1 MDSSIFRFSVADI
14 PRLTRNLTDIQKTL
28 LDKVWDAYV
37 STGTPFPLRSLPSIV
52 GRKSMD
58 EIFLGLN
65 GGLIYE
71 IVEQDS
77 RCFKLTIFGALLTGQ
92 GPVLARYLTKLLV
105 LVKNLYENNH
115 AIKEIN
121 SHVIKEKL
129 SLSETNSRVLFRLL
143 SLGLPGNM
151 PFHLSG
157 YSPDGS
163 SWGIVVTDEV
173 LDLHRADDDAAY
185 LDSLLAEGYR
195 PDEPYSYSE
204 RLKYQPPVLSEF
216 AQEID
221 RERSGSF
228 KSAERPKVRTRKSSE
243 ESTDSQINPQALD
256 NEDNTPGKKKAKSTV
271 RPKAYRTS
279 LGLLNKLTQ
288 REYDIAVRVGNGES
302 SKQIADACGIT
313 ERTVKAYLTE
323 VFLKLGVTD
332 RLNLARVLSA
342 DDHSSSAIASASS
355 ALFSNRTEAEA
366 VSDCL
371 GREKLTTA
379 LLRILTER
387 EDDHAFAIGLFG
399 HWGSG
404 KTSQVNFLQEELKNT
419 EKPTVLI
426 AKFDA
431 WQNEKA
437 ANLAAMM
444 AQSVVD
450 GLVADKGIW
459 EKLKLAVKLSALRHA
474 HTKKDIRKDWH
485 SFTVWLSWSWMLLPP
500 VGSLLLLVIT
510 LWWVPLPDNL
520 GTTFIKGLA
529 IPAALVSAYYS
540 VSHFM
545 RSHLTEW
552 FKKIDAKKALSL
564 FALPDYSSHRGLIL
578 DIHHTLRNL
587 CSLCL
592 KGKSPKEG
600 QYLLLVVDDLDRC
613 GVDTVK
619 DVLDAIRLVAN
630 IPRVVTLVAIDDRM
644 AFAAVEKH
652 YIQFGHME
660 RSPAQVARDYL
671 AKVLQVSVTLPEV
684 GLVGIS
690 SYVDRKIF
698 ADIDQHTAAPIGNS
712 IGVTS
717 AKPPGNEKNGLSLP
731 AQPIIGQQ
739 ANSTNADSL
748 PNTLAPLPKHT
759 HDAVTAQLSNKHSSL
774 PEEKELFKELAQI
787 YNFSNPR
794 LLWRHYM
801 AWKLLKSLLL
811 GPTYNLEEIEIPMQL
826 MFWRE
831 WLHQLTTEKRQT
843 YSDWMN
849 AKGQGKPTGMPNRI
863 FDAVKLKLRPQWD
876 EYLNLIHVIDAVL
889 LPTNHRGQHQN
900 SSGNKLE

>member
-1 MDSSIFRFSVADI
+1 MLSSTYRFSVSSIPTLANTLADEQ
-14 PRLTRNLTDIQKTL
+14 RAL
-28 LDKVWDAYV
+28 LNEIWNVYV
-37 STGTPFPLRSLPSIV
+37 TTGNSFPLRSLPSVI
-52 GRKSMD
+52 GRKSKD
-58 EIFLGLN
+58 DVFLGLN
-65 GGLIYE
+65 GSLIYE
-71 IVEQDS
+71 TAEQGG
-77 RCFKLTIFGALLTGQ
+77 RFFKLTIYGAFLTQAGPLLAG
-92 GPVLARYLTKLLV
+92 YLSGLLE
-105 LVKNLYENNH
+105 LVKRLYEANNS
-115 AIKEIN
+115 IKELN
-121 SHVIKEKL
+121 SQVIREKL
-129 SLSETNSRVLFRLL
+129 SLTEDEAHELFSLL
-143 SLGLPGNM
+143 NLGVPANM
-151 PFHLSG
+151 PFYLSG
-157 YSPDGS
+157 HAHDGS
-163 SWGIVVTDEV
+163 SWSIAITDDVLNLYSSNNVT
-173 LDLHRADDDAAY
+173 AY
-185 LDSLLAEGYR
+185 LDRLLAEGYR

-204 RLKYQPPVLSEF
+204 RLKSQPSVISEF
-216 AQEID
+216 AQEFD
-221 RERSGSF
+221 RERSVSF
-228 KSAERPKVRTRKSSE
+228 KPADRPKVRTRKSSE
-243 ESTDSQINPQALD
+243 DSTDSQINPQAL
-256 NEDNTPGKKKAKSTV
+256 NKEDTTLGKKKAKPTV
-271 RPKAYRTS
+271 RPEAYRTS
-279 LGLLNKLTQ
+279 LGLLNKLTP

-302 SKQIADACGIT
+302 NKQIAKACAIT
-313 ERTVKAYLTE
+313 ERTVKAHLTE
-323 VFLKLGVTD
+323 VFLKLGVAD
-332 RLNLARVLSA
+332 RFNLALILSA
-342 DDHSSSAIASASS
+342 DDHSTSAIASASS

-366 VSDCL
+366 VSDFL

-404 KTSQVNFLQEELKNT
+404 KTSQVNFLQEELKNIK
-419 EKPTVLI
+419 KPTVLI

-459 EKLKLAVKLSALRHA
+459 GKLKLAVKLSALRHA
-474 HTKKDIRKDWH
+474 HTRKDIKKDWQ
-485 SFTVWLSWSWMLLPP
+485 SLTVWLSWTWMLLPP
-500 VGSLLLLVIT
+500 IGSLLLLVIV
-510 LWWVPLPDNL
+510 LWWMPLPDNL
-520 GTTFIKGLA
+520 GTTFFKGLA
-529 IPAALVSAYYS
+529 IPAALVSAYHS
-540 VSHFM
+540 VSYFM

-552 FKKIDAKKALSL
+552 FKKIDTKKDLSL

-592 KGKSPKEG
+592 DGKSPKEG

-698 ADIDQHTAAPIGNS
+698 ADIDRHTSAPIGNG

-717 AKPPGNEKNGLSLP
+717 AKPLGNEKDELSLP
-731 AQPIIGQQ
+731 AQPIIGQP

-748 PNTLAPLPKHT
+748 PNTLASPPGHT
-759 HDAVTAQLSNKHSSL
+759 DDAVTAQLSNKHSSL

-801 AWKLLKSLLL
+801 AWKLLKSLTL

-831 WLHQLTTEKRQT
+831 WLHQLTTEQRQT

-849 AKGQGKPTGMPNRI
+849 AKGQAKPTGMPNRI

-889 LPTNHRGQHQN
+889 LPTN
-900 SSGNKLE
+900 SSAGASNADR